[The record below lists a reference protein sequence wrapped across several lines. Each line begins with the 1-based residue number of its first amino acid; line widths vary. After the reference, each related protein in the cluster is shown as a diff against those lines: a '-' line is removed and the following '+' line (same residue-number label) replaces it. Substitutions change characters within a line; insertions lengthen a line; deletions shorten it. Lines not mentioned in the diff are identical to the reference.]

1 LKVRQVGLCNRANFD
16 VNTCLLAQVRPN
28 DAVTKLKQ
36 LALASTYI
44 PDSGENVFDVYT
56 PGYPS
61 LLYGRWLRD
70 YEKAAP
76 SVWRKCFRARILEQ
90 MNGLDDDDPTNDTS
104 ACMRVAMSLF
114 HADDEGRAGAILH
127 VVFKTLEDYMAEKQ
141 RQRDAE
147 EAAQA
152 QMDANH
158 SNEESKEGAAEEE
171 QIKTEGNNGEY
182 AESEETGGAT
192 EGQTGEKRSAGEF
205 GKDGSEINEEAK
217 DESPTHSRPHTP
229 STGTSGADTP
239 GSAIDAYSPTAVDG
253 VSSQKLVGP
262 RDTLGRKAAE
272 DANASI
278 VKPPGLSLQLAS
290 NAWNWQC
297 DGCLYDAED
306 KGSM

>member
-1 LKVRQVGLCNRANFD
+1 
-16 VNTCLLAQVRPN
+16 
-28 DAVTKLKQ
+28 
-36 LALASTYI
+36 LASTYI

-147 EAAQA
+147 EAAQTIVDENA
-152 QMDANH
+152 A
-158 SNEESKEGAAEEE
+158 NEESGEGAAGGEQVETEGKNEEE
-171 QIKTEGNNGEY
+171 VEG
-182 AESEETGGAT
+182 EETGGAT
-192 EGQTGEKRSAGEF
+192 EGQTREKRPVGDA
-205 GKDGSEINEEAK
+205 GKDGGEIKEETK

-229 STGTSGADTP
+229 STGSSGADTP
-239 GSAIDAYSPTAVDG
+239 GSAIDAYSPTAIDG
-253 VSSQKLVGP
+253 ASSQPLVGP
-262 RDTLGRKAAE
+262 RDIVGKKTAK
-272 DANASI
+272 DANASA
-278 VKPPGLSLQLAS
+278 VKLPELSLQLES